1 MAFRKINVRN
11 AIGSFIRN
19 NNMPM
24 RNSLMVVSTL
34 VVLGVMLFASQD
46 VMVSAN
52 GDILTAATPS
62 PTDVGLSSLALVNG
76 TLIDGTG
83 AEPVRDAA
91 LVIRAGRIAAVGSRT
106 SITIPADATVIDVQG
121 GTILPG
127 FINAHVHNAF
137 KASNLETWAN
147 AGVTTVRDEGVIS
160 GDVFSLLAWRD
171 KTVRQPRYARLV
183 SAGAMITVPG
193 GYGDA
198 FVSSPEE
205 ARQVAVR
212 FLDSGAEL
220 IKISEEDGY
229 AGRRDLPKLS
239 KEELAAI
246 VAAAHERG
254 VPVSAHVTAVKYLQM
269 VLDADV
275 DEAAHMVCDRL
286 PADLIQRMVAA
297 DMYVVPILTV
307 LEAYGCL
314 GGTLQNL
321 RDFAAAGGKVA
332 LGNDYTDIPQNGFN
346 HFELG
351 MPMHEIE
358 RMAQAG
364 LTTRQI
370 IVAATKN
377 AAHVCNLDKEL
388 GTLEVGKLADVLVL
402 NGDPLQDLNALTK
415 VRLVIHTG
423 VVIRNESH

>member
-1 MAFRKINVRN
+1 
-11 AIGSFIRN
+11 
-19 NNMPM
+19 MPM
-24 RNSLMVVSTL
+24 RKLLTVVSTL
-34 VVLGVMLFASQD
+34 VVLGALLVGSRGA
-46 VMVSAN
+46 MVGAEAN
-52 GDILTAATPS
+52 TPTAATPAS
-62 PTDVGLSSLALVNG
+62 TEGSLSSLALVNG

-91 LVIRAGRIAAVGSRT
+91 LVIRAGRIVAVGSRT
-106 SITIPADATVIDVQG
+106 AIAIPADATVIDVQG

-127 FINAHVHNAF
+127 LINAHVHNAF

-147 AGVTTVRDEGVIS
+147 AGITTVRDEGILS
-160 GDVFSLLAWRD
+160 GDVSPLLAWRD
-171 KTVRQPRYARLV
+171 KTVKEPRYARLV
-183 SAGAMITVPG
+183 SAGSMITVPG
-193 GYGDA
+193 GYGNA

-205 ARQVAVR
+205 ARQMVFR
-212 FLDSGAEL
+212 FLNSGIEL
-220 IKISEEDGY
+220 IKVSEEDGY
-229 AGRRDLPKLS
+229 AGRHDLPKLS
-239 KEELAAI
+239 REHLAAI
-246 VAAAHERG
+246 VVAAHERG

-269 VLDADV
+269 VLDAGV

-286 PADLIQRMVAA
+286 SADLIQRMVAA
-297 DMYVVPILTV
+297 DVYVVPTLTV
-307 LEAYGCL
+307 LEAFGCL
-314 GGTLQNL
+314 GGSLQNL

-364 LTTRQI
+364 LTPLQI

-423 VVIRNESH
+423 VVIRDESR

>member
-1 MAFRKINVRN
+1 ML
-11 AIGSFIRN
+11 IGRQSA
-19 NNMPM
+19 
-24 RNSLMVVSTL
+24 L
-34 VVLGVMLFASQD
+34 
-46 VMVSAN
+46 VSAN
-52 GDILTAATPS
+52 GDTPTTATPS
-62 PTDVGLSSLALVNG
+62 PTEASLPTLALVNG

-91 LVIRAGRIAAVGSRT
+91 LVIRAGRIAAVGTRT
-106 SITIPADATVIDVQG
+106 TITIPADATVFDVQG

-147 AGVTTVRDEGVIS
+147 AGVTTVRDEGILL
-160 GDVFSLLAWRD
+160 GGNPAPLLAWRD
-171 KTVRQPRYARLV
+171 KTVKQPQYARLI

-193 GYGDA
+193 GYGNA

-205 ARQVAVR
+205 ARQMVFR
-212 FLDSGAEL
+212 FVDSGAEL
-220 IKISEEDGY
+220 IKASEEDGY
-229 AGRRDLPKLS
+229 AGRHDLPKLS
-239 KEELAAI
+239 MEELAAI

-269 VLDADV
+269 VLDAGV
-275 DEAAHMVCDRL
+275 DDAAHMVCDWL
-286 PADLIQRMVAA
+286 PADLIQRMVAT
-297 DMYVVPILTV
+297 DIYVVPTLTV

-314 GGTLQNL
+314 FRSSQNL
-321 RDFAAAGGKVA
+321 HDFAAAGGKVA
-332 LGNDYTDIPQNGFN
+332 LGNDYTDIPQNGFD

-364 LTTRQI
+364 LTPLQI
-370 IVAATKN
+370 LVAATKN

-423 VVIRNESH
+423 AVIRDESR

>member
-1 MAFRKINVRN
+1 
-11 AIGSFIRN
+11 
-19 NNMPM
+19 MPM
-24 RNSLMVVSTL
+24 RKSLTVVSTL
-34 VVLGVMLFASQD
+34 VVFGALLIGSRGA
-46 VMVSAN
+46 MVSADAN
-52 GDILTAATPS
+52 TPAAATPS
-62 PTDVGLSSLALVNG
+62 PSEAGLSSLALVNG

-91 LVIRAGRIAAVGSRT
+91 LVIRAGRIVAVGSRAA
-106 SITIPADATVIDVQG
+106 IAIPADAKLIDVQG

-137 KASNLETWAN
+137 SASNLETWAR
-147 AGVTTVRDEGVIS
+147 AGVTTVRDEGVLL
-160 GDVFSLLAWRD
+160 GNVVSLLAWRD
-171 KTVRQPRYARLV
+171 KIVKQSQYARLV
-183 SAGAMITVPG
+183 SAGSMITVPG
-193 GYGDA
+193 GYGNA
-198 FVSSPEE
+198 FVSSPDE
-205 ARQVAVR
+205 ARQLVSR
-212 FLDSGAEL
+212 FLDGGAEL

-229 AGRRDLPKLS
+229 AGRHDLPKLS

-246 VAAAHERG
+246 VVAAHERG

-269 VLDADV
+269 VLDAGV
-275 DEAAHMVCDRL
+275 DDAAHMVCDRL
-286 PADLIQRMVAA
+286 SADLIRRMVAA
-297 DMYVVPILTV
+297 DMYVIPTLTV

-314 GGTLQNL
+314 GGSSINL

-332 LGNDYTDIPQNGFN
+332 LGNDYTDIPQNGFD

-358 RMAQAG
+358 RMARAG
-364 LTTRQI
+364 LTARQI

-388 GTLEVGKLADVLVL
+388 GTLEAGKLADVLVL

-415 VRLVIHTG
+415 VRLVIHAG
-423 VVIRNESH
+423 VVIRDESR